1 MPGWLLPALG
11 PSSPSVLGFLF
22 CCLHMYRDL
31 PKKEIACHP
40 SEGPAP
46 RGATLERNPSMV
58 RAKQNIALA
67 HRGDLIPPGPHCQGR
82 PGMQEECRVLSIQ
95 SHVVRGY
102 VGNRA
107 ATFPLQVRLRN
118 PEVSPRPAVR
128 TSEGVAAVGPRD
140 LGPAARRIWSAG
152 FQTRAE

>member
-1 MPGWLLPALG
+1 MPRLRPAPAQRG
-11 PSSPSVLGFLF
+11 TRGFLAA
-22 CCLHMYRDL
+22 LR
-31 PKKEIACHP
+31 
-40 SEGPAP
+40 SEGGGLSSEPSACADPGRGGAEPERGRSRAERAAETLTPPAP
-46 RGATLERNPSMV
+46 RR
-58 RAKQNIALA
+58 R
-67 HRGDLIPPGPHCQGR
+67 GR
-82 PGMQEECRVLSIQ
+82 PGMEEECRVLSIQ

-140 LGPAARRIWSAG
+140 LGPAARRTWSAG
-152 FQTRAE
+152 FQTRAG

>member
-1 MPGWLLPALG
+1 M
-11 PSSPSVLGFLF
+11 
-22 CCLHMYRDL
+22 
-31 PKKEIACHP
+31 E
-40 SEGPAP
+40 
-46 RGATLERNPSMV
+46 
-58 RAKQNIALA
+58 
-67 HRGDLIPPGPHCQGR
+67 
-82 PGMQEECRVLSIQ
+82 EECRVLSIQ

-140 LGPAARRIWSAG
+140 LGPAARRTWSAG
-152 FQTRAE
+152 FQTRAG